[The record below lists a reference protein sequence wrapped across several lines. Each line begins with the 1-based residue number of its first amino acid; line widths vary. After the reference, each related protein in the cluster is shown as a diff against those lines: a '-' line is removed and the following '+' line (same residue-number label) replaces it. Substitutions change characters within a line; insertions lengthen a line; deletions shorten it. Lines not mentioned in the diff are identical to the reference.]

1 MIKTLALAAVVLA
14 MSAAAPAGCANHSP
28 KIQNTNIQDVSQFP
42 KCTDD
47 QGHGASHP
55 CTTKDEQ
62 GRWIVWVVG
71 IADCPAKTVQ
81 DKDQVKCL
89 NAAK

>member
-1 MIKTLALAAVVLA
+1 MIKTIAIAAVVLA
-14 MSAAAPAGCANHSP
+14 MSAAAPAGCESHSP

-42 KCTDD
+42 RCTDD
-47 QGHGASHP
+47 QGRGPTHP
-55 CTTKDEQ
+55 CTT
-62 GRWIVWVVG
+62 GGPGNWIVWVVG

-81 DKDQVKCL
+81 EKGEVKCL

>member
-1 MIKTLALAAVVLA
+1 MIKVLATLSAVLA

-42 KCTDD
+42 VCDDD
-47 QGHGASHP
+47 QGHGPVHP
-55 CTTKDEQ
+55 CTTRDDQ
-62 GRWIVWVVG
+62 NRWIVWVVG
-71 IADCPAKTVQ
+71 IADCPARTVQ
-81 DKDQVKCL
+81 NKEDVKCL

>member
-1 MIKTLALAAVVLA
+1 MIMKLVSLAAVVIMGA
-14 MSAAAPAGCANHSP
+14 STPAGCADHSP
-28 KIQNTNIQDVSQFP
+28 KVQNVNIQDVSQFP

-55 CTTKDEQ
+55 CTTKDDQ

-71 IADCPAKTVQ
+71 VADCPAKTVQ
-81 DKDQVKCL
+81 NKEDVKCL